1 MEWNQILSTVLYAII
16 TGAVGIL
23 TTFVTLWIK
32 QKMGI
37 AKDTAKTEQG
47 KKYLEML
54 ETTVINCVTTTN
66 QTFVSNLK
74 KENMFN
80 EAAQKAAFSMT
91 YQAVMDTLSTDAQK
105 FLNEAYNDVPKLIES
120 MIEAQVNQSK

>member
-1 MEWNQILSTVLYAII
+1 
-16 TGAVGIL
+16 
-23 TTFVTLWIK
+23 
-32 QKMGI
+32 MGL
-37 AKDTAKTEQG
+37 AKDSAKTEQG

-54 ETTVINCVTTTN
+54 ETTVLNCVMTTN

>member
-1 MEWNQILSTVLYAII
+1 MEINEFISTLLYAII

-23 TTFVTLWIK
+23 TTFATLWLK
-32 QKMGI
+32 QKMGL
-37 AKDTAKTEQG
+37 AKDSAKTEQG

-54 ETTVINCVTTTN
+54 ETTVLNCVTTTN

-91 YQAVMDTLSTDAQK
+91 YQSVMDTLSTDAQK

>member
-54 ETTVINCVTTTN
+54 ETTVVNCVTTTN

-80 EAAQKAAFSMT
+80 EAA
-91 YQAVMDTLSTDAQK
+91 
-105 FLNEAYNDVPKLIES
+105 
-120 MIEAQVNQSK
+120 

>member
-1 MEWNQILSTVLYAII
+1 MEINEFISTLLYAII

-23 TTFVTLWIK
+23 TTFATLWLK

-37 AKDTAKTEQG
+37 TKDSAKTEQG

-54 ETTVINCVTTTN
+54 EATVINCVTTTN

-91 YQAVMDTLSTDAQK
+91 YQAVIDTLSTDAQK
-105 FLNEAYNDVPKLIES
+105 FLNEAYNDVPALITQ
-120 MIEAQVNQSK
+120 MIEAQVNQKK